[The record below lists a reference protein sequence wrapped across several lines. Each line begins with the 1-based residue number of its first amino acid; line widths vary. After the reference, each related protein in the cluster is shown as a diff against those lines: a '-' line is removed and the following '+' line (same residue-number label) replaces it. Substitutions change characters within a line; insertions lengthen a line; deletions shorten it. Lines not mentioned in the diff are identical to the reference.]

1 MSLLSL
7 QTPSDVQEQLAAAVK
22 AKRKARKWSR
32 EALAKRSSVPAPT
45 IKRFETT
52 GQISLRQFI
61 LLWQA
66 VDQLNTLAALADETK
81 AMPATIE
88 EVLRT

>member
-32 EALAKRSSVPAPT
+32 ETLAKRSSVPAPT
-45 IKRFETT
+45 IKKFETT

-66 VDQLNTLAALADETK
+66 VDQLNTLATLAEETE
-81 AMPATIE
+81 AMPATMD